1 MIRIIKCTPA
11 KYQMLIA
18 IWERSVRA
26 THKFLPGE
34 VIDGIKQ
41 DLATDYLP
49 MVDIYVLEADGVLS
63 GFIGL
68 SGCKIEMLFIDT
80 DCIGKGYG
88 SMLIDYAKQHGA
100 YLVDVNEQN
109 ETAMNFYIA
118 KGFKIISRDEKD
130 EAGRPFPILHMT
142 L

>member
-1 MIRIIKCTPA
+1 
-11 KYQMLIA
+11 
-18 IWERSVRA
+18 
-26 THKFLPGE
+26 
-34 VIDGIKQ
+34 
-41 DLATDYLP
+41 
-49 MVDIYVLEADGVLS
+49 MVDIYALEADGVFS

-68 SGCKIEMLFIDT
+68 SCRKIEMLFIDA
-80 DCIGKGYG
+80 DSIGKGYG
-88 SMLIDYAKQHGA
+88 SMLIDYAKQQGA

>member
-1 MIRIIKCTPA
+1 MIRIIKCTPE
-11 KYQMLIA
+11 KYQILVA

-34 VIDGIKQ
+34 VIDDIKQ
-41 DLATDYLP
+41 VLATDYLP

-68 SGCKIEMLFIDT
+68 SGCKIEMLFIDA

-88 SMLIDYAKQHGA
+88 SMLIDYAKQQGA

-130 EAGRPFPILHMT
+130 EAGRHFPILHMT

>member
-41 DLATDYLP
+41 VLATDYLP

-118 KGFKIISRDEKD
+118 NELGG
-130 EAGRPFPILHMT
+130 AQ
-142 L
+142 

>member
-1 MIRIIKCTPA
+1 
-11 KYQMLIA
+11 MLIA

-41 DLATDYLP
+41 VLATDYLP